1 MITDATSTGKSRKHN
16 RSLLNKV
23 PQIMDT
29 IFTNLENNKTFDSY
43 RLVFNL
49 AYKLNLIRSDEYI
62 ALSNL
67 SISIYYTWKKYIY
80 IYIYIYICNKYI
92 YICFGRLFVNA
103 IHQLIQVHHFMLELL
118 LFCFYVWYFILFN
131 V

>member
-1 MITDATSTGKSRKHN
+1 MITGATSTGKSRKHN

-67 SISIYYTWKKYIY
+67 SISIYYTWKKKKYIY
-80 IYIYIYICNKYI
+80 IYIFI
-92 YICFGRLFVNA
+92 FVTN
-103 IHQLIQVHHFMLELL
+103 I
-118 LFCFYVWYFILFN
+118 FITNIFISVL
-131 V
+131 VDCLWMQSTS